1 MNLYDD
7 VAEQAAKQLT
17 NRYSTSFS
25 KAIRLFPAS
34 LQSDIYNIYGMVRI
48 ADEIVDT
55 YSGEEAA
62 KILDEFE
69 TSLYDSLQ
77 RKYSVNIITHAFCL
91 TAKRYN
97 IDRELIAPFFKSMRI
112 DSLNNYDST
121 MYKSYI
127 CGSAEVIGLMC
138 LKVFVDGDE
147 KRYSQLENGARALGS
162 AFQKINFLRDIADD
176 NLRLGRYYF
185 PVGSYAAFD
194 EKTKK
199 LIVADIRHDLEVA
212 APTIKGLPVAASP
225 AVKLATVYYTALLKK
240 IENTS
245 PAALKHK
252 RIRVSDSRKLI
263 IFVSLIMMFNLVKLV
278 KKRKTKQ

>member
-25 KAIRLFPAS
+25 KAIRVFPAA

-55 YSGEEAA
+55 YKGKAA
-62 KILDEFE
+62 TKILDEFE
-69 TSLYDSLQ
+69 SSLYVSLQ
-77 RKYSVNIITHAFCL
+77 RTYSPNIITHAFCL

-112 DSLNNYDST
+112 DSSNNYDST

-127 CGSAEVIGLMC
+127 YGSAEVIGLMC
-138 LKVFVDGDE
+138 LKVFVDGDD
-147 KRYSQLENGARALGS
+147 KRYKQLENGARALGS
-162 AFQKINFLRDIADD
+162 AFQKVNFLRDIADD

-199 LIVADIRHDLEVA
+199 IIVADIKHDFEVA
-212 APTIKGLPVAASP
+212 APAIKDLPAAARP
-225 AVKLATVYYTALLKK
+225 AVKLATVYYSALLKK
-240 IENTS
+240 IENTQ
-245 PAALKHK
+245 PAELKQQ
-252 RIRVSDSRKLI
+252 RIRVSDLRKLF
-263 IFVSLIMMFNLVKLV
+263 IFASLMMQFRLVKLV
-278 KKRKTKQ
+278 KTRKSIQ